1 MVSSHLK
8 SELIA
13 GLTAYRRFNNKIG
26 DLYVQLLRGFELI
39 GKSHLLIT

>member
-13 GLTAYRRFNNKIG
+13 GLTAYQSSNNKIG
-26 DLYVQLLRGFELI
+26 DLYVQLLREVELI
-39 GKSHLLIT
+39 GKSHILIT